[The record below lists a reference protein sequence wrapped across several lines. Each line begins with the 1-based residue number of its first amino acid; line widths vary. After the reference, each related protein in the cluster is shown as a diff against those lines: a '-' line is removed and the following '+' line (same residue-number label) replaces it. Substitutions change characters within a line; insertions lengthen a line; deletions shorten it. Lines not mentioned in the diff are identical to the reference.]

1 MDATYKTTKY
11 AIPLFFVWV
20 RTNVDYKVVDEFMTQ
35 YEDEQS
41 ISMALPIL
49 KSWNPLWQPKYFMV
63 DSYIVKIG
71 ATEEQFPEVS
81 AYICDFHRWQAMQQ

>member
-20 RTNVDYKVVDEFMTQ
+20 RTNVDYKVVEEFMTQ

-41 ISMALPIL
+41 VGEGIISKATVIIL
-49 KSWNPLWQPKYFMV
+49 QPSPTGFARNLNSKAG
-63 DSYIVKIG
+63 SLG
-71 ATEEQFPEVS
+71 
-81 AYICDFHRWQAMQQ
+81 